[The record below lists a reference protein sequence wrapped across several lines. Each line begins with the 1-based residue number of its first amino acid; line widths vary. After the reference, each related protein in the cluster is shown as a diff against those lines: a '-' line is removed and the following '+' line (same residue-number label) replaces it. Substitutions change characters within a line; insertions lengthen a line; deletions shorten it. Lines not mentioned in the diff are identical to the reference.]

1 METEKNNQQTKGKD
15 MSFKPK
21 YLLLLAPLLVTACS
35 SVPTGPSVNVMPGPN
50 ASFEQFK
57 ADDEV
62 CREYA
67 VERVGDDPSSYDT
80 ASTVKSAAVTTAI
93 GAAAGAAFDHGHARG
108 AAVGAGA
115 GLLLGTLAGSGKGSE
130 AYRAAQV
137 QYDNAY
143 TQCMYAKG
151 HSVPMAGN
159 YGQHRGQRDSYTP
172 PPPRT
177 TNPPPDD
184 YVVPDIRSEKAPSND
199 DYVVQEN

>member
-1 METEKNNQQTKGKD
+1 

-21 YLLLLAPLLVTACS
+21 YLLLLAPLVMTACS
-35 SVPTGPSVNVMPGPN
+35 SVPTGPSVNVVPGPN
-50 ASFEQFK
+50 ATFEQFK
-57 ADDEV
+57 ADDQE
-62 CREYA
+62 CRDFA
-67 VERVGDDPSSYDT
+67 LDRVGDDPSSYDT
-80 ASTVKSAAVTTAI
+80 ASTVKSAAITTAI

-130 AYRAAQV
+130 SYRAAQV

-143 TQCMYAKG
+143 QQCMYAKG

-159 YGQHRGQRDSYTP
+159 YGQQGRNRGSYGPP
-172 PPPRT
+172 PPPRSS
-177 TNPPPDD
+177 NPPPDD
-184 YVVPDIRSEKAPSND
+184 YVVPDVQSERAPSND

>member
-1 METEKNNQQTKGKD
+1 

-57 ADDEV
+57 ADDQT
-62 CREYA
+62 CRDYA
-67 VERVGDDPSSYDT
+67 LDRVGDEPSSYETKT
-80 ASTVKSAAVTTAI
+80 AIKNAAITTAI
-93 GAAAGAAFDHGHARG
+93 GAIAGAAFDHGHARG

-115 GLLLGTLAGSGKGSE
+115 GLLLGTLAGTGKGGEST
-130 AYRAAQV
+130 RAAQV

-143 TQCMYAKG
+143 QQCMYAKG
-151 HSVPMAGN
+151 HSVPLAGN
-159 YGQHRGQRDSYTP
+159 YGQHRGGKRGSYGP
-172 PPPRT
+172 PPNT

-184 YVVPDIRSEKAPSND
+184 YVVPDIKSERAPAND

>member
-1 METEKNNQQTKGKD
+1 

-21 YLLLLAPLLVTACS
+21 YLLLLAPFMITACS

-57 ADDEV
+57 ADDQT
-62 CREYA
+62 CRDYA
-67 VERVGDDPSSYDT
+67 LDRVGDEPSSYETKT
-80 ASTVKSAAVTTAI
+80 AIKNAAITTAI
-93 GAAAGAAFDHGHARG
+93 GAIAGAAFDHGHARG

-115 GLLLGTLAGSGKGSE
+115 GLLLGTLAGTGKGGEST
-130 AYRAAQV
+130 RAAQV

-143 TQCMYAKG
+143 QQCMYAKG

-159 YGQHRGQRDSYTP
+159 YGQHRGGKRGSYGP
-172 PPPRT
+172 PPNT

-184 YVVPDIRSEKAPSND
+184 YVVPDIKSERAPAND

>member
-1 METEKNNQQTKGKD
+1 

-21 YLLLLAPLLVTACS
+21 YLLLLAPLMITACS

-50 ASFEQFK
+50 ATFEQFK
-57 ADDEV
+57 ADDQQ
-62 CREYA
+62 CRDYA
-67 VERVGDDPSSYDT
+67 LDRVGDDPSSYDT

-115 GLLLGTLAGSGKGSE
+115 GLLLGTLGGSAKGSE
-130 AYRAAQV
+130 SYRAAQV

-143 TQCMYAKG
+143 QQCMYAKG

-159 YGQHRGQRDSYTP
+159 YGQQNRNQGSYGPP
-172 PPPRT
+172 PPPRSS
-177 TNPPPDD
+177 NPPPDD
-184 YVVPDIRSEKAPSND
+184 YVVPDVQSERAPSNN